1 MKNIVLTDDRKCQ
14 GCNRCVRVCPVD
26 EANITYLE
34 DGQIKVRIDPQKC
47 IACGACLSVCQH
59 GARHYSDDTER
70 FFYDLRNGEKIAL
83 IVAPAFKTNF
93 ENWPSILAWLRT
105 QGVSLIADVSFGA
118 DICTWAHIRYI
129 QQNNPRTLIT
139 QPCPAIVGY
148 IEKYRPELIPSLSP
162 VHSPM
167 LCTAVYM
174 KKYLNTPHKIAA
186 LSPCVAKTNEF
197 DETQLVNY
205 NVTYKCL
212 SNFITDNYISI
223 PEADIAFDHIDASL
237 GAVYSMPGG
246 LKENVEHY
254 LGKKLRVDKSEG
266 QSIVYRHID
275 DFAKEREEN
284 LPVLFDVLN
293 CPDGCNLGTGC
304 VHDHSIFRIN
314 AIMNEQRQQALKKY
328 DKPDD
333 QAADTLFELFDGS
346 LRVSDFIRKYQ
357 RHPVREIGC
366 TEADVEKA
374 FILLGKVTETQRTHN
389 CYACGNETCRDM
401 AIKIAKGINIP
412 ENCIEKSR
420 QDMLREHQALVR
432 EQSGSVDKI
441 NHISA
446 EIEDIRR
453 LFNTVLSGVE
463 KMADTIGRYDTMT
476 KLINDISLQTSILS
490 INASI
495 EAANSGSAGKGFA
508 VIAQAVRDLAAKSR
522 QSISNVEGTRND
534 AKVMID
540 LIAKASTDV
549 EKSISTVSSYIEE
562 ITATMNGAGNGELIK
577 Q

>member
-1 MKNIVLTDDRKCQ
+1 
-14 GCNRCVRVCPVD
+14 VCPVD

-34 DGQIKVRIDPQKC
+34 NGQIKVRIDPQKC

-59 GARHYSDDTER
+59 DARHFSDDTDL
-70 FFYDLRNGEKIAL
+70 FFNDLRSGERIDL

-93 ENWPSILAWLRT
+93 ENWPSTLAWLRT
-105 QGVSLIADVSFGA
+105 RGVNLIADVSFGA

-129 QQNNPRTLIT
+129 EQNSPRSLIT

-148 IEKYRPELIPSLSP
+148 IEKYKPELIPTLSP

-167 LCTAVYM
+167 LCSAVYL

-197 DETQLVNY
+197 EETQFVSY
-205 NVTYKCL
+205 NVTFKRL
-212 SNFITDNYISI
+212 SDYIKNNHISI
-223 PEADIAFDHIDASL
+223 PTADFAFDHIEASL

-266 QSIVYRHID
+266 QSVVYRHID
-275 DFAKEREEN
+275 DFAKEIDEN

-304 VHDHSIFRIN
+304 VHDHSIFQIN
-314 AIMNEQRQQALKKY
+314 AIMDEQRQHALKTYEKSN
-328 DKPDD
+328 D
-333 QAADTLFELFDGS
+333 QVGETLFEIFDCN
-346 LRVSDFIRKYQ
+346 LHVPDFVRKYQ
-357 RHPVREIGC
+357 CHPVKVNNC
-366 TEADVEKA
+366 TEYDIEKA
-374 FILLGKVTETQRTHN
+374 FSLLGKTTAAQKTHN

-401 AIKIAKGINIP
+401 AVKIAKGINIP

-420 QDMLREHQALVR
+420 LDMLREHQAFI
-432 EQSGSVDKI
+432 EEKSGSIDKI

-446 EIEDIRR
+446 EIYDIRQ
-453 LFNTVLSGVE
+453 LFSTVLSGVE
-463 KMADTIGRYDTMT
+463 KMADTISQYDTMT
-476 KLINDISLQTSILS
+476 KLINDISLQTQILS

-522 QSISNVEGTRND
+522 QSINNVEGTGNH
-534 AKVMID
+534 AKTMIEE
-540 LIAKASTDV
+540 IGKASIDV
-549 EKSISTVSSYIEE
+549 DRSINTVSSYIDE
-562 ITATMNGAGNGELIK
+562 ITASMNNTGNGELLPM
-577 Q
+577 

>member
-1 MKNIVLTDDRKCQ
+1 MKNIVSTDDRKCQ
-14 GCNRCVRVCPVD
+14 GCNRCVRVCPVE
-26 EANITYLE
+26 EANIAYLD

-59 GARHYSDDTER
+59 GARYYTDDTER
-70 FFYDLRNGEKIAL
+70 FFCDLRNGENIAML
-83 IVAPAFKTNF
+83 VAPAVKTNF
-93 ENWPSILAWLRT
+93 ENWTSILAWLRT
-105 QGVSLIADVSFGA
+105 RGVPVIADVSFGA

-148 IEKYRPELIPSLSP
+148 IEKYKTELMSSLSP

-174 KKYLNTPHKIAA
+174 KKYLNTPYKIAA
-186 LSPCVAKTNEF
+186 LSPCIAKTNEF
-197 DETQLVNY
+197 EETQLVSY
-205 NVTYKCL
+205 NVTFQRL
-212 SNFITDNYISI
+212 SEYIKDNHITI
-223 PEADIAFDHIDASL
+223 PGSGFEFDHVDASL

-275 DFAKEREEN
+275 DFAVESDEN

-304 VHDHSIFRIN
+304 VHDHSVFQIN
-314 AIMNEQRQQALKKY
+314 AVMDEQRQQALQKY
-328 DKPDD
+328 GKPDAEAGED
-333 QAADTLFELFDGS
+333 LFVLFDNK

-357 RHPVREIGC
+357 RHPVREISC
-366 TEADVEKA
+366 TEYDIEQA
-374 FILLGKVTETQRTHN
+374 FLKLGKVTAAQKIYN
-389 CYACGNETCRDM
+389 CCACGSDTCHDM
-401 AIKIAKGINIP
+401 AVKIAKGINISQ
-412 ENCIEKSR
+412 NCIEKSR
-420 QDMLREHQALVR
+420 QDMLREHQAYIQ
-432 EQSGSVDKI
+432 EQSGSIDKI
-441 NHISA
+441 SHISS
-446 EIEDIRR
+446 EIEEIRR
-453 LFNTVLSGVE
+453 LFATVLTGVA
-463 KMADTIGRYDTMT
+463 KMAETIDQYDTMT
-476 KLINDISLQTSILS
+476 KLINDISLQTQILS

-522 QSISNVEGTRND
+522 QSISNVEGTGNT
-534 AKVMID
+534 AKSMINE
-540 LIAKASTDV
+540 IAKASTDV
-549 EKSISTVSSYIEE
+549 DKSINTVSSYIDE
-562 ITATMNGAGNGELIK
+562 ITVSMNSTGTSGLMTL
-577 Q
+577 